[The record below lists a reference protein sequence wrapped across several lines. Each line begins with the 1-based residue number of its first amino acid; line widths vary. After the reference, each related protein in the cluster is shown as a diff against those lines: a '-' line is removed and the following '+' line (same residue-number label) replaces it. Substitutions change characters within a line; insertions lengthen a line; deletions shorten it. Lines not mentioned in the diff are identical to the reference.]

1 MEKEKYK
8 DSYKRVELPQEN
20 RMDFFHLN
28 CPSCNAEVPAVDVN
42 IQKNTAKCSTCS
54 AIFSFENSFPAHRE
68 ELKKPVEVEK
78 YFFNDELELAI
89 PEPMSVFDIL
99 VLSLFPFFLLLGS
112 LLYFKKGG
120 SEIAIGT
127 GIIALILA
135 YSIFR
140 TFRTRKNKVSFI
152 AGKDRLEILRPP
164 NSVIK
169 SKEFNVSEIEQ
180 IYTTRT
186 HNGIAL
192 KAILNTPQ
200 GQEHKILIDYMKSVM
215 VAKYVEQEIEKQLN
229 IPNKKVSNE
238 IE

>member
-8 DSYKRVELPQEN
+8 DPYKRVELPKEEK
-20 RMDFFHLN
+20 MDFFHLN
-28 CPSCNAEVPAVDVN
+28 CPSCNAEVPAADIN
-42 IQKNTAKCSTCS
+42 IHNNTAKCSTCD
-54 AIFSFENSFPAHRE
+54 ALFSFENSFPEPRE

-78 YFFNDELELAI
+78 YYFNDELELAI
-89 PEPMSVFDIL
+89 PEPMSVIDVV
-99 VLSLFPFFLLLGS
+99 VLSLFPFIVLLGG
-112 LLYFKKGG
+112 LLYYKKGG
-120 SEIAIGT
+120 FEIAIGT
-127 GIIALILA
+127 SIIALILA
-135 YSIFR
+135 YSVFR
-140 TFRTRKNKVSFI
+140 ALRTRKNKVSFI
-152 AGKDRLEILRPP
+152 VGKDQVEILRPP

-169 SKEFNVSEIEQ
+169 SKQFTVSEIEQ

-192 KAILNTPQ
+192 KAILNTPR
-200 GQEHKILIDYMKSVM
+200 GQEHKIMIDYMKSVM